1 MFLTYFLHIFVIY
14 LKKKTKMKFEN
25 LRREVVVCTIMN
37 RMVFFFP
44 SEIKIEGC
52 INFGVRPA

>member
-1 MFLTYFLHIFVIY
+1 
-14 LKKKTKMKFEN
+14 MKFEN
-25 LRREVVVCTIMN
+25 LGCEVVVCTILN